1 MRTGLKKGAPQL
13 ALYDLSAD
21 PAESEDLAALRP
33 EVVSALEAL
42 MEGSHE
48 PSEGFPLPTVDGDA
62 AEIMGRKT
70 RP

>member
-1 MRTGLKKGAPQL
+1 
-13 ALYDLSAD
+13 
-21 PAESEDLAALRP
+21 
-33 EVVSALEAL
+33 